1 MSAIRY
7 TVAVSFPDD
16 ETAERWLT
24 WMRAGHAAEVLTGGA
39 TAAEIVR
46 MDGPVIDYE
55 VRYRFPSREAFDRYE
70 REHAPRL
77 VVPPGDAGAHGH
89 RGRAASAQGEEAH
102 PDGAGGTGSDSSAHG
117 DGGGYHH
124 GFRCMFTIS

>member
-1 MSAIRY
+1 MAAICY

-16 ETAERWLT
+16 ETAERWLK

-46 MDGPVIDYE
+46 MDGPVIEYE
-55 VRYRFPSREAFDRYE
+55 VHYRFPSRDAFDRYE

-77 VVPPGDAGAHGH
+77 RKEGLRQFPTEHGIHYHRATGVVMDEYPHV
-89 RGRAASAQGEEAH
+89 
-102 PDGAGGTGSDSSAHG
+102 
-117 DGGGYHH
+117 
-124 GFRCMFTIS
+124 